1 MDHYLAF
8 LGGLVALVF
17 FADQF
22 VKGSSAIAKIYKIP
36 PVIIGVVLLG
46 FGTSLPES
54 LVSITAARTGDL
66 DIGVGNII
74 GSNVANLGLV
84 MACAVMLTK
93 IAIPRSIISKEGV
106 LTFGSTIALT
116 IVLINEWVSRLEGVL
131 LLLGGALV
139 LLYIL
144 RNSSDI
150 EVNDDNEEEYRAS
163 MEVVRV
169 IGGLG
174 GTVLGAFFTV
184 RGADGLAQS
193 WGITGG
199 FVGFLLIAIGTSLP
213 ELVTTASCARRG
225 ETDLIIGNL
234 FGSNIFNCLLVG
246 GLMGVVG
253 PGKISDPNLTG
264 KGVFFMLL
272 ITLTLLALGINK
284 KPIGK
289 SGGVL
294 LFVLYLLAATLLGI
308 NSSI

>member
-1 MDHYLAF
+1 MAF
-8 LGGLVALVF
+8 FGGLIALVF

-22 VKGSSAIAKIYKIP
+22 VKGSSAIAKIYRIP

-54 LVSITAARTGDL
+54 LVSVTAARTGDL

-106 LTFGSTIALT
+106 LTLGSTIALT
-116 IVLINEWVSRLEGVL
+116 IVLINEWVSRLEGLL

-144 RNSSDI
+144 RNSSKS
-150 EVNDDNEEEYRAS
+150 EVSVDSGGEYQAS

-169 IGGLG
+169 ISGLG

-184 RGADGLAQS
+184 RGADGLAES

-234 FGSNIFNCLLVG
+234 FGSNIFNIGLVLAVTAIIYPVTVEKSVLKKEWVFLFFSSLVAGFLLMDDFLSFVD
-246 GLMGVVG
+246 GL
-253 PGKISDPNLTG
+253 I
-264 KGVFFMLL
+264 LL
-272 ITLTLLALGINK
+272 G
-284 KPIGK
+284 
-289 SGGVL
+289 L
-294 LFVLYLLAATLLGI
+294 LFVFL
-308 NSSI
+308 

>member
-1 MDHYLAF
+1 MSHYLAF
-8 LGGLVALVF
+8 FGGLVALVF

-22 VKGSSAIAKIYKIP
+22 VKGSSAIAKIYRIP

-84 MACAVMLTK
+84 MACAVTFTK
-93 IAIPRSIISKEGV
+93 ILIPRPIISKEGLLTLGSSVALALV
-106 LTFGSTIALT
+106 L
-116 IVLINEWVSRLEGVL
+116 VNESISRMEGCL
-131 LLLGGALV
+131 LLVGGVLV

-144 RNSSDI
+144 RNNAPNGPDTI
-150 EVNDDNEEEYRAS
+150 EKVEHKAPTE
-163 MEVVRV
+163 MFRV
-169 IGGLG
+169 ACGLA
-174 GTVLGAFFTV
+174 GTVIGAFFTV
-184 RGADGLAQS
+184 RGAAGLADS

-199 FVGFLLIAIGTSLP
+199 FVGFLLIAMGTSLP
-213 ELVTTASCARRG
+213 ELVTTVSCARRG

-246 GLMGVVG
+246 GLMGIAG
-253 PGKISDPNLTG
+253 PGQISDSTLTG
-264 KGVFFMLL
+264 KGLFFMIL
-272 ITLTLLALGINK
+272 ITVTLLALAINR

-289 SGGVL
+289 SGGAL
-294 LFVLYLLAATLLGI
+294 LFILYLLAAIFLGI
-308 NSSI
+308 NSSS

>member
-1 MDHYLAF
+1 M
-8 LGGLVALVF
+8 
-17 FADQF
+17 
-22 VKGSSAIAKIYKIP
+22 
-36 PVIIGVVLLG
+36 
-46 FGTSLPES
+46 
-54 LVSITAARTGDL
+54 
-66 DIGVGNII
+66 
-74 GSNVANLGLV
+74 
-84 MACAVMLTK
+84 
-93 IAIPRSIISKEGV
+93 
-106 LTFGSTIALT
+106 T
-116 IVLINEWVSRLEGVL
+116 IVLINEWVSRLEGLL

-144 RNSSDI
+144 RNSSKSEI
-150 EVNDDNEEEYRAS
+150 NEDSEGEYQTS
-163 MEVVRV
+163 TEVVRV

-184 RGADGLAQS
+184 RGADGLAES

-213 ELVTTASCARRG
+213 ELVTTVSCARRG

-234 FGSNIFNCLLVG
+234 FGSNIFNSLLVA

-253 PGKISDPNLTG
+253 PGEISDPNLTG

-272 ITLTLLALGINK
+272 VTVTLLVLGMNK

-294 LFVLYLLAATLLGI
+294 LLMLYLLTATLLGI

>member
-1 MDHYLAF
+1 MSHYLAF
-8 LGGLVALVF
+8 FGGLVGLVF

-84 MACAVMLTK
+84 MACAVTFTK
-93 IAIPRSIISKEGV
+93 ILIPRSVVSKEGL
-106 LTFGSTIALT
+106 LTLGSSVALT
-116 IVLINEWVSRLEGVL
+116 LVLVNESISRIEGFSL
-131 LLLGGALV
+131 LIGGAFV

-144 RNSSDI
+144 RNNPPNRTATSEKSDYQVSA
-150 EVNDDNEEEYRAS
+150 EMFR
-163 MEVVRV
+163 VVS
-169 IGGLG
+169 GLA
-174 GTVLGAFFTV
+174 GTVIGAFFTV
-184 RGADGLAQS
+184 RGAAGLAES

-199 FVGFLLIAIGTSLP
+199 FVGFLLIAMGTSLP
-213 ELVTTASCARRG
+213 ELVTTISCARRG

-246 GLMGVVG
+246 GLMGIAG
-253 PGKISDPNLTG
+253 PGQISDPSLTG
-264 KGVFFMLL
+264 KGLFFMLL
-272 ITLTLLALGINK
+272 ITITLLALTANK
-284 KPIGK
+284 KPIGR
-289 SGGVL
+289 SGGAL
-294 LFVLYLLAATLLGI
+294 LFILYLLAATFLGI